1 MRPLLALATVALL
14 AGCAAVGPTYHLPTA
29 ATINAPAAQGRFVGA
44 TDNRAVSQDEG
55 PDAWWRLYDD
65 PRLDALVQAALVANT
80 DLRVAEANLERS
92 RALLQEAKAAR
103 RPQVAF
109 SGAEE
114 EAQLSAQAYLLDQPI
129 PVTGLY
135 DVGLTVSYD
144 LDLFGRI
151 RRGIEAA
158 RADDEAVEAARDL
171 VRVNVAAEVT
181 RAYVDACGSG
191 AEIAAA
197 RRILALQQ
205 QSFGQTQRLVHAG
218 RGGALDLVRSQGLI
232 DQSRANIPALLARQR
247 NAEFRLATLTGRPPA
262 AFDQS
267 LEHCAAAP
275 VLKQPIPVGDGASL
289 LKRRPDVRA
298 AERRLAAATAVI
310 GVRTAALYPD
320 VSLGASVGSTGA
332 NQSAFSDITNFWS
345 IGPSIG
351 WKLDHT
357 ADRARIEEAKAE
369 TKVDL
374 ARFDRK
380 RAEHLQPRPGARRRS
395 ASRRR
400 PRPPGLRRRRA
411 PAARGPHHG
420 ARHPRRRADRS
431 QPRASGRRLQDPARR
446 RSGRAVPGAGG
457 WLEERAGADDRRAV
471 RVSSR
476 VWQMIS
482 CATREDYG

>member
-1 MRPLLALATVALL
+1 MRHLLALAALALL
-14 AGCAAVGPTYHLPTA
+14 AAGCAAVGPNYHLPTE

-44 TDNRAVSQDEG
+44 ANNAAVSQDEG

-65 PRLDALVQAALVANT
+65 PRLDALVQAALAANT

-103 RPQVAF
+103 RPRIAF
-109 SGAEE
+109 SGVEE

-135 DVGLTVSYD
+135 DVGLNVSYD

-218 RGGALDLVRSQGLI
+218 RGSALDLVRSQGLI
-232 DQSRANIPALLARQR
+232 DQSRANIPTLLARQR
-247 NAEFRLATLTGRPPA
+247 NAAFRLATLTGRPPA

-267 LEHCAAAP
+267 LERCADAP

-298 AERRLAAATAVI
+298 AERRLAAATALT

-332 NQSAFSDITNFWS
+332 NRSAFSDITNFWS
-345 IGPSIG
+345 IGPSIS
-351 WKLDHT
+351 WTLDHT

-369 TKVDL
+369 TKADL
-374 ARFDRK
+374 ARFDGTVLTALRETESALNIYSHDLE
-380 RAEHLQPRPGARRRS
+380 RDADLQA
-395 ASRRR
+395 A
-400 PRPPGLRRRRA
+400 
-411 PAARGPHHG
+411 AAR
-420 ARHPRRRADRS
+420 ARQAFAD
-431 QPRASGRRLQDPARR
+431 AARLQRA
-446 RSGRAVPGAGG
+446 GRTTALATLDAERTEANLEQAGAASKTQLAADQVALFLALGGG
-457 WLEERAGADDRRAV
+457 WKSTPV
-471 RVSSR
+471 
-476 VWQMIS
+476 QMT
-482 CATREDYG
+482 AAR

>member
-1 MRPLLALATVALL
+1 MRMRPLLALATVALL

-267 LEHCAAAP
+267 LERCAAAP

-332 NQSAFSDITNFWS
+332 NRSAFSDITNFWS
-345 IGPSIG
+345 IGPSIS

-369 TKVDL
+369 TKADL
-374 ARFDRK
+374 ARFDGTVLTALRETESALNTYSHDLE
-380 RAEHLQPRPGARRRS
+380 RDADLQA
-395 ASRRR
+395 A
-400 PRPPGLRRRRA
+400 
-411 PAARGPHHG
+411 AAR
-420 ARHPRRRADRS
+420 ARQAFAD
-431 QPRASGRRLQDPARR
+431 AARLQRA
-446 RSGRAVPGAGG
+446 GRTTALATLDAERTEANLEQAGAASKTQLAADQVALFLALGGG
-457 WLEERAGADDRRAV
+457 WKSAPVQTTAAR
-471 RVSSR
+471 
-476 VWQMIS
+476 
-482 CATREDYG
+482 